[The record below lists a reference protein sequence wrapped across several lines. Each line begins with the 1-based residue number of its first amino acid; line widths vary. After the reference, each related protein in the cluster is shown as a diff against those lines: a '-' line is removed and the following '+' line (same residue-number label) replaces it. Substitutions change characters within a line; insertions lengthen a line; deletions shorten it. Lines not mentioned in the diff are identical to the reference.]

1 MADESKHV
9 VDCKGVRKTYEELS
23 ATASISKEVRQDC
36 IGWSRGVVT
45 HSSSCL
51 YLAQMFCF
59 ADDSATIR
67 LSCAS

>member
-1 MADESKHV
+1 MDHAA
-9 VDCKGVRKTYEELS
+9 RQRRL
-23 ATASISKEVRQDC
+23 AKEVRQDC
-36 IGWSRGVVT
+36 IGWGRGVVT
-45 HSSSCL
+45 HSTSCL